1 MPLTNIEALDMQ
13 LPVLL
18 LIFHSF
24 LERFRFY
31 LLFLVG
37 VQLLAQW
44 LAPLVLT
51 TWVEVRIPPIAF
63 WGGDL
68 MEGNPRDPSHL

>member
-1 MPLTNIEALDMQ
+1 MFL
-13 LPVLL
+13 LPCSIKILYDL
-18 LIFHSF
+18 
-24 LERFRFY
+24 
-31 LLFLVG
+31 G

-51 TWVEVRIPPIAF
+51 TWAEVRIPPIAF

-68 MEGNPRDPSHL
+68 MEGNPRDPSHLPHYCPDVPHTMSNSGLSGSGQ